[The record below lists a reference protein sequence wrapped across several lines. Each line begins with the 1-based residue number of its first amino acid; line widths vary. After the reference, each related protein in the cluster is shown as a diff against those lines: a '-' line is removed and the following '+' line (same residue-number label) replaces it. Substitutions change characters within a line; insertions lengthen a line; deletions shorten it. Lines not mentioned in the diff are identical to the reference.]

1 MDDDAGA
8 TWRVSKRAIELQVG
22 IGSDR
27 ARQGKARRG
36 EAIRHEEQGSMHC
49 ESLLGMA
56 GMQVCA
62 CDIKFLWVNYADA
75 PSCVVSSARGT

>member
-1 MDDDAGA
+1 MY
-8 TWRVSKRAIELQVG
+8 
-22 IGSDR
+22 
-27 ARQGKARRG
+27 
-36 EAIRHEEQGSMHC
+36 C
-49 ESLLGMA
+49 ESLVGMA